1 MVDREPARQRGPFRV
16 APQAG
21 AVEVAEA
28 GHGAAVVR
36 VTGSLDLAL
45 APRLERVVERTA
57 RDGSSRIVIDLSRC
71 EFLASAGLSALTR
84 AGRLRADGVD
94 LRLVADSRVVLR
106 PLQITKLDGEFDI
119 RPTLV
124 EALADP

>member
-1 MVDREPARQRGPFRV
+1 MVDGDPTRQRAPFRA
-16 APQAG
+16 APG
-21 AVEVAEA
+21 SGDVEVAEA
-28 GHGAAVVR
+28 RGATVVR

-45 APRLERVVERTA
+45 APRLERIVERTA
-57 RDGSSRIVIDLSRC
+57 RDGSSRIVIDLSGC

-94 LRLVADSRVVLR
+94 VRLVADSRLVLR

-119 RPTLV
+119 RTTLV
-124 EALADP
+124 EALDDP